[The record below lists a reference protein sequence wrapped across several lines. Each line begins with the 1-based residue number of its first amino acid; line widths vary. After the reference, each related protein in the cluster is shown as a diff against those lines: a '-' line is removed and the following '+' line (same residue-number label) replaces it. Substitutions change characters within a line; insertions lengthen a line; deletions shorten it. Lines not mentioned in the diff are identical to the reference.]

1 MPNMIVFDKILNL
14 RRKGA
19 SINDVQH
26 KIKSWNSTILNEKN
40 FFLNLSFNYFK
51 S

>member
-1 MPNMIVFDKILNL
+1 MSIDYVRSKKLKIIFFAYSLLEMPNMIVFDKILNL

-26 KIKSWNSTILNEKN
+26 KIKS
-40 FFLNLSFNYFK
+40 
-51 S
+51 